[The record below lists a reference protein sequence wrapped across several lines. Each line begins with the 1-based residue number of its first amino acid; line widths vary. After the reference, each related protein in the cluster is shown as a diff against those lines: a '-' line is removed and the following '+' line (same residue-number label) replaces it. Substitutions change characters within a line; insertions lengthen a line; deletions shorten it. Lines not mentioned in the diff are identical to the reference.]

1 MGSGP
6 FDGGTIS
13 GDRSSRRHA
22 AVVVAGAVIV
32 VNEFSFIGI
41 HLGRTECYIA
51 VVIPTHTIR
60 CPLLFAGGCM
70 KKFMLI
76 GVITGV
82 AVAAIVLYLRRKE
95 LEGTEFREFF
105 DSSAVADDLFGDA
118 FQELPDKI

>member
-1 MGSGP
+1 M
-6 FDGGTIS
+6 F
-13 GDRSSRRHA
+13 
-22 AVVVAGAVIV
+22 
-32 VNEFSFIGI
+32 
-41 HLGRTECYIA
+41 
-51 VVIPTHTIR
+51 
-60 CPLLFAGGCM
+60 FAGGCM

-82 AVAAIVLYLRRKE
+82 AVAAIVVYLRRKE